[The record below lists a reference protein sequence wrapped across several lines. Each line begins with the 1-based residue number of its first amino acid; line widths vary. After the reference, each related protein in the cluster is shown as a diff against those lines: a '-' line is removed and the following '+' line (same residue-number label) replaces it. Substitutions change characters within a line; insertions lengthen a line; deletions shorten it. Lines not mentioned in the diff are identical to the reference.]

1 MIKKINHIAI
11 AVNNLEEAAEFYQT
25 VMGLT
30 LSGIEVVTAQKTKVG
45 FFKIGES
52 NIELVQPAEPDS
64 PLVKFLETKGQGIHH
79 ICLEVDDIEAEV
91 NRFLKRVQRW
101 SIRSPGRGPEVK
113 TFLEKGATMVDQK
126 PRPGA
131 HNTRV
136 AFVHPKSS
144 GGVLIE
150 LCEFPKKE

>member
-11 AVNNLEEAAEFYQT
+11 AVNNLEEAAKFYQD
-25 VMGLT
+25 VMGLI
-30 LSGIEVVTAQKTKVG
+30 LSGVEVVTAQKTKVG
-45 FFKIGES
+45 FFKTGES
-52 NIELVQPAEPDS
+52 NIELVQPSDPDS

-79 ICLEVDDIEAEV
+79 ICFEVEDVE
-91 NRFLKRVQRW
+91 
-101 SIRSPGRGPEVK
+101 SEVK
-113 TFLEKGATMVDQK
+113 KYLEKGATLIDQR

-131 HNTRV
+131 HNTKV

-150 LCEFPKKE
+150 LCELQKSK

>member
-11 AVNNLEEAAEFYQT
+11 AVNSLEEAAKFYQT
-25 VMGLT
+25 VVGLT
-30 LSGIEVVTAQKTKVG
+30 LSGIEVVPAQKTKVG

-79 ICLEVDDIEAEV
+79 ICLEVDDVEAEV
-91 NRFLKRVQRW
+91 KSFV
-101 SIRSPGRGPEVK
+101 
-113 TFLEKGATMVDQK
+113 EKGATMVDQK

-150 LCEFPKKE
+150 LCEYPKHD

>member
-1 MIKKINHIAI
+1 MLKKINHIAI
-11 AVNNLEEAAEFYQT
+11 VVNNIEEAAKFYQN
-25 VMGLT
+25 VLGLNF
-30 LSGIEVVTAQKTKVG
+30 SGIEMVAAQKTRVG
-45 FFKIGES
+45 FLKIGES

-79 ICLEVDDIEAEV
+79 ICFEVDDIET
-91 NRFLKRVQRW
+91 
-101 SIRSPGRGPEVK
+101 EVK
-113 TFLEKGATMVDQK
+113 GFLQNGATMVDQR

-131 HNTRV
+131 HDTKV

-150 LCEFPKKE
+150 LCELPKGH

>member
-1 MIKKINHIAI
+1 MMIKKINHIAI
-11 AVNNLEEAAEFYQT
+11 AVNNLEEAAKFYQT

-30 LSGIEVVTAQKTKVG
+30 LSGIEVVPAQKTKVG

-91 NRFLKRVQRW
+91 
-101 SIRSPGRGPEVK
+101 K

-150 LCEFPKKE
+150 LCELPKKE

>member
-11 AVNNLEEAAEFYQT
+11 AVNNLEEAAGFYQT

-30 LSGIEVVTAQKTKVG
+30 LSGIEVVAAQKTKVG

-91 NRFLKRVQRW
+91 
-101 SIRSPGRGPEVK
+101 K

-144 GGVLIE
+144 GGILIE
-150 LCEFPKKE
+150 LCEFPKKM

>member
-1 MIKKINHIAI
+1 MLKKINHITI
-11 AVNNLEEAAEFYQT
+11 AVNNIEEAAKFYQN
-25 VMGLT
+25 VLGLN
-30 LSGIEVVTAQKTKVG
+30 LSGIEVVTAQKTRVG
-45 FFKIGES
+45 FLKIGES

-79 ICLEVDDIEAEV
+79 ICFEVDDVEAEV
-91 NRFLKRVQRW
+91 KAY
-101 SIRSPGRGPEVK
+101 
-113 TFLEKGATMVDQK
+113 LEKGAALIDQK

-144 GGVLIE
+144 NGVLIE
-150 LCEFPKKE
+150 LCELPKGR

>member
-1 MIKKINHIAI
+1 MLKKINHIAI
-11 AVNNLEEAAEFYQT
+11 AVNNLEEAAKFYQD

-30 LSGIEVVTAQKTKVG
+30 LSGVEVVTAQKTKVG

-79 ICLEVDDIEAEV
+79 ICFEVEDIE
-91 NRFLKRVQRW
+91 
-101 SIRSPGRGPEVK
+101 SEVK
-113 TFLEKGATMVDQK
+113 SYLEKGATLIDQK

-131 HNTRV
+131 HNTEV

-150 LCEFPKKE
+150 LCELSKTH

>member
-11 AVNNLEEAAEFYQT
+11 AVNNIEEAAKFYQT
-25 VMGLT
+25 ILGLT
-30 LSGIEVVTAQKTKVG
+30 LSGVEVVTAQKTKVG

-64 PLVKFLETKGQGIHH
+64 PLVKFLETKGPGIHH
-79 ICLEVDDIEAEV
+79 ICFEVEDVE
-91 NRFLKRVQRW
+91 
-101 SIRSPGRGPEVK
+101 GEVK
-113 TFLEKGATMVDQK
+113 AYLEKGATLIDQK

-131 HNTRV
+131 HNTKV

-144 GGVLIE
+144 SGVLIE
-150 LCEFPKKE
+150 LCELPKGH